1 MKVKEA
7 VPVALFAA
15 IGLFVIWSA
24 WGQGVGNLFSP
35 GAGLM
40 PFCLGIGLTCVSLF
54 LLFLTLKGKVRPS
67 KPQEGK
73 IHWGRVASVVVA
85 LLVYA
90 LLLERLGYL
99 IASEILLFALFLL
112 AGSRRYAALVSSVI
126 TVLATYFFFTYFGLV
141 FPAGLLRYLGL

>member
-1 MKVKEA
+1 MKSKEL
-7 VPVALFAA
+7 VPVLLFAA
-15 IGLFVIWSA
+15 IGLFVVWSA
-24 WGQGVGNLFSP
+24 WGQGVGSLFSP

-40 PFCLGIGLTCVSLF
+40 PFCLGIGLTCVSF
-54 LLFLTLKGKVRPS
+54 LLLLVTLRGKVRPS
-67 KPQEGK
+67 RSPEGK

-99 IASEILLFALFLL
+99 IASEILLFLLFLL
-112 AGSRRYAALVSSVI
+112 AGSKRTGAVISSVI
-126 TVLATYFFFTYFGLV
+126 TVIATYVFFTYFGLV